1 MYINKFFCFM
11 FFVAMFGCGEA
22 TDNNVDQKNVALENN
37 VIKSDEPDIKVVK
50 WGPQQTNEGVVFNK
64 QPNGESAIWF
74 QMEGL
79 IKNGTKLELWFGENK
94 IADLSLTSELAGASL
109 VQTSNISK
117 MGDYPVYLVYRPTNK
132 KYNIGIFKVVSPIK
146 N

>member
-11 FFVAMFGCGEA
+11 VFVAMFGCGEA

-50 WGPQQTNEGVVFNK
+50 WGPKQTNEGIVFNK

-79 IKNGTKLELWFGENK
+79 IKKGTKLELWFGENK
-94 IADLSLTSELAGASL
+94 IGDVSLNSELGGSSL
-109 VQTSNISK
+109 VPTSMISSI
-117 MGDYPVYLVYRPTNK
+117 GDLPVYLVYAPTK
-132 KYNIGIFKVVSPIK
+132 RKYEIGIFKVISGI
-146 N
+146 NN